1 MKFNKTITT
10 TVLAS
15 VLIIMLA
22 GCDKDSPLEDAGE
35 QMDDTIEDTGDAVED
50 ATDGN

>member
-1 MKFNKTITT
+1 MKFNKIITA

-15 VLIIMLA
+15 ALMIMLT
-22 GCDKDSPLEDAGE
+22 GCDRDGPLEDAGE